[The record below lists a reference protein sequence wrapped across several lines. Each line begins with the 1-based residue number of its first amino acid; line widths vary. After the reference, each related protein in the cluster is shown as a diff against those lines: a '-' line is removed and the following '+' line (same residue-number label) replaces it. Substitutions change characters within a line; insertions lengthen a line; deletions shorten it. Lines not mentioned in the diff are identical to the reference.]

1 MILSNL
7 MIITGY
13 DKFYPTI
20 LQCCSHLDIE
30 PRIFQWEKASPRMVS
45 RLQEDFIAY
54 GRPEVIISR
63 GALADIVENS
73 FPDIINFRAE
83 PDDIDMLQAL
93 ETAKSY
99 GKKIGVLMF
108 MSSIRNYKLDVLKR
122 ILNLDE
128 LRFYTFQSA
137 DDIRSRVA
145 EGKQDGMDAMVGG
158 GTLAIRTGRQLGI
171 PVCFAESSA
180 RSLEHALLQAL
191 TIINARKKERHLSE
205 TFWNATTLV
214 CEGILVIENNRI
226 SMANHEMLHI
236 LAAGEKDILNHLLED
251 LTPEYFSKELFHFFT
266 DEMESEKICS
276 VCGCSYLIK
285 KRRLVSEE
293 QCQITAVFQNIAD
306 IQRQEQQVRAALR
319 KKGLAAAFTFSDIK
333 GNSVL
338 IKSLCQKASL
348 YAATDASIL
357 ISGDNGTG
365 KELFAQSIHNASIRK
380 NNPFVAVNCAAI
392 PESLIESELFGYE
405 EGSFSGAR
413 RGGHPGLFEQAH
425 KGTLFLDEINSL
437 PFHIQGTLLRAIQE
451 KEVRR
456 IGSQKILAVDVR
468 LISATNMNM
477 DHLIKDGKFRSD
489 LYYRLN
495 VLNLSL
501 PRLTERKEDIL
512 PLASMF
518 LSKYSRRYHIE
529 IPPLTKEDQALLLQA
544 SWTGNVR
551 ELENVIHRYVILSK
565 CQNISIRDC
574 METTSF
580 PPAECPPES
589 ETICIAPGTLDEM
602 EKEVIRI
609 FLEKNNGNR
618 SQTANELGIS
628 RTTLW
633 KKIST

>member
-1 MILSNL
+1 MTLSNL

-20 LQCCSHLDIE
+20 LQCCSYLGIE
-30 PRIFQWEKASPRMVS
+30 PRIFQWEKASPRMVA
-45 RLQEDFIAY
+45 RLQESFAAH
-54 GRPEVIISR
+54 GKPEVIISR
-63 GALADIVENS
+63 GALADMVENN
-73 FPDIINFRAE
+73 FPDIINLRAE

-99 GKKIGVLMF
+99 GNKIGVLMF
-108 MSSIRNYKLDVLKR
+108 MSAIRNYKLDVLKR

-128 LRFYTFQSA
+128 LRFYAFQSA
-137 DDIRSRVA
+137 DDIRNRIA
-145 EGKQDGMDAMVGG
+145 EGKRDGMDAMVGG

-191 TIINARKKERHLSE
+191 TIINARKKEQHLSE
-205 TFWNATTLV
+205 TFWNATTLI

-236 LAAGEKDILNHLLED
+236 LSAGEKDVLNHLVED
-251 LTPEYFSKELFHFFT
+251 LTPEYFSKELFLFLM
-266 DEMESEKICS
+266 DEMESEKVCS
-276 VCGCSYLIK
+276 VCGSNYLIK
-285 KRRLVSEE
+285 KRQLVSEG
-293 QCQITAVFQNIAD
+293 QCQIAAVFHNIVD

-319 KKGLAAAFTFSDIK
+319 KKGLTATFTFSDIK
-333 GNSVL
+333 GNSVI
-338 IKSLCQKASL
+338 IKSLRQKASL

-365 KELFAQSIHNASIRK
+365 KELFAQSIHNASVRK

-405 EGSFSGAR
+405 EGSFSGAK

-425 KGTLFLDEINSL
+425 RGTLFLDEINSL

-477 DHLIKDGKFRSD
+477 NHLIKDGKFRSD

-501 PRLTERKEDIL
+501 PCLSERKEDIL
-512 PLASMF
+512 PLASVF
-518 LSKYSRRYHIE
+518 LSKYSRQYHIE
-529 IPPLTKEDQALLLQA
+529 IPSLTKEDQSLLLQA

-551 ELENVIHRYVILSK
+551 ELENVIHRYVILNK

-574 METTSF
+574 MENVSLHT
-580 PPAECPPES
+580 PECSPGS
-589 ETICIAPGTLDEM
+589 EMICIAPGTLEEM
-602 EKEVIRI
+602 EKEIIHI
-609 FLEKNNGNR
+609 FLEKNGGNK
-618 SQTANELGIS
+618 SQSANKLGIS

>member
-1 MILSNL
+1 
-7 MIITGY
+7 
-13 DKFYPTI
+13 
-20 LQCCSHLDIE
+20 
-30 PRIFQWEKASPRMVS
+30 
-45 RLQEDFIAY
+45 
-54 GRPEVIISR
+54 
-63 GALADIVENS
+63 
-73 FPDIINFRAE
+73 
-83 PDDIDMLQAL
+83 
-93 ETAKSY
+93 
-99 GKKIGVLMF
+99 
-108 MSSIRNYKLDVLKR
+108 
-122 ILNLDE
+122 
-128 LRFYTFQSA
+128 
-137 DDIRSRVA
+137 
-145 EGKQDGMDAMVGG
+145 
-158 GTLAIRTGRQLGI
+158 
-171 PVCFAESSA
+171 
-180 RSLEHALLQAL
+180 
-191 TIINARKKERHLSE
+191 
-205 TFWNATTLV
+205 
-214 CEGILVIENNRI
+214 
-226 SMANHEMLHI
+226 MANHEMLHI

-338 IKSLCQKASL
+338 IKSLCHKASL

-518 LSKYSRRYHIE
+518 LSKYSRQYHIE

>member
-1 MILSNL
+1 M
-7 MIITGY
+7 
-13 DKFYPTI
+13 
-20 LQCCSHLDIE
+20 
-30 PRIFQWEKASPRMVS
+30 R
-45 RLQEDFIAY
+45 
-54 GRPEVIISR
+54 
-63 GALADIVENS
+63 
-73 FPDIINFRAE
+73 
-83 PDDIDMLQAL
+83 
-93 ETAKSY
+93 
-99 GKKIGVLMF
+99 
-108 MSSIRNYKLDVLKR
+108 
-122 ILNLDE
+122 
-128 LRFYTFQSA
+128 
-137 DDIRSRVA
+137 
-145 EGKQDGMDAMVGG
+145 
-158 GTLAIRTGRQLGI
+158 
-171 PVCFAESSA
+171 
-180 RSLEHALLQAL
+180 
-191 TIINARKKERHLSE
+191 
-205 TFWNATTLV
+205 
-214 CEGILVIENNRI
+214 
-226 SMANHEMLHI
+226 
-236 LAAGEKDILNHLLED
+236 
-251 LTPEYFSKELFHFFT
+251 
-266 DEMESEKICS
+266 
-276 VCGCSYLIK
+276 
-285 KRRLVSEE
+285 
-293 QCQITAVFQNIAD
+293 
-306 IQRQEQQVRAALR
+306 
-319 KKGLAAAFTFSDIK
+319 
-333 GNSVL
+333 
-338 IKSLCQKASL
+338 
-348 YAATDASIL
+348 
-357 ISGDNGTG
+357 
-365 KELFAQSIHNASIRK
+365 
-380 NNPFVAVNCAAI
+380 
-392 PESLIESELFGYE
+392 
-405 EGSFSGAR
+405 GSFSGAR